1 MTTLEKCLIV
11 QNENRVDTTMT
22 SITIITLYPKMF
34 IQQANLLGLVH
45 ILKPYAFK
53 SVVCCTVLR
62 CLVLFV
68 AFSLF
73 PYTKMSNFEEKS
85 ALA

>member
-45 ILKPYAFK
+45 VLKPYAFK
-53 SVVCCTVLR
+53 SVVCCTVVR

-68 AFSLF
+68 ACSPF
-73 PYTKMSNFEEKS
+73 PCTRRSNFHPKNHP
-85 ALA
+85 